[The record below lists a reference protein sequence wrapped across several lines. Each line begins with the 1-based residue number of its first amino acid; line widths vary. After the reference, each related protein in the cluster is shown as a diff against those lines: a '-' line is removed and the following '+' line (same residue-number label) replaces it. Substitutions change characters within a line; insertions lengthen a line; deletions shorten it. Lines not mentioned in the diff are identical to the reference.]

1 MNIEK
6 KKLFITKQN
15 CSIPDQI
22 RDARFMFP
30 DNIWA
35 SISPSAISC
44 IQRLLTV
51 KHKARYN
58 VDQGLRDPWLMDKQ
72 CLEDICSLEDKA
84 RYK

>member
-1 MNIEK
+1 
-6 KKLFITKQN
+6 
-15 CSIPDQI
+15 
-22 RDARFMFP
+22 MFP
-30 DNIWA
+30 DNVWG
-35 SISPSAISC
+35 STSPTAICC